1 MSYDITFCSN
11 KECIHTECRRHLNNA
26 PKDRPVS
33 IAVFSEDSKFCEYRE
48 E

>member
-11 KECIHTECRRHLNNA
+11 DKCIYTECMRHLNNA
-26 PKDRPVS
+26 PKNIPVS
-33 IAVFSEDSKFCEYRE
+33 ISDCTKLCKYKE